1 MRIQVSQNFLLFH
14 ICHGLTKNQIIL
26 KKQKELQDLEK
37 DPPANCSAGP
47 VADDCNYILIFTQLF
62 DYSYTE
68 NPHY

>member
-1 MRIQVSQNFLLFH
+1 MDILLILLFYL
-14 ICHGLTKNQIIL
+14 LTKNKIIF